1 MDLSYFDKQAPVMR
15 ELGVSDKALVKIRD
29 YALSLWAANAEL
41 NLFSRKMQFN
51 ELVDNHIIDCL
62 LPLKYFPNNV
72 KTIAD
77 FGSGGGLPSVIFA
90 IQFSELKFILFE
102 KSPKKQSFLN
112 KLKSLCPNIEVRADI
127 PLKLIN
133 VDLVT
138 ARAFKPI
145 DVILDISRPYYET
158 KGKYF
163 LLKGRKE
170 KINEEISLAQK
181 KFKNLNY
188 QVVELKSPIL
198 KVERNL
204 VLL

>member
-1 MDLSYFDKQAPVMR
+1 MR
-15 ELGVSDKALVKIRD
+15 ELGISDKALSQVRE
-29 YALSLWAANAEL
+29 YAKSLWLANTDL
-41 NLFSRKMQFN
+41 NLFSRKMPFS

-62 LPLKYFPNNV
+62 LPLKHFPSGL
-72 KTIAD
+72 KTVAD

-90 IQFSELKFILFE
+90 IQFPDIKFILYE

-112 KLKSLCPNIEVRADI
+112 KLKSLSPNIEVRADI
-127 PLKLIN
+127 PLKLMG

-145 DVILDISRPYYET
+145 DVILDMSRHFYEAQ
-158 KGKYF
+158 GKYF

-188 QVVELKSPIL
+188 HVIELKSPIL
-198 KVERNL
+198 EVERNL